1 MVMMMMMSMMM
12 MMVTMTMIDDVSRVG
27 KLKHRAGFLES
38 LQGEENPVYKDQ
50 VGFFGDKN
58 PVYKDQDGFLDFF
71 GEYISINFFGIP

>member
-1 MVMMMMMSMMM
+1 M
-12 MMVTMTMIDDVSRVG
+12 G

-58 PVYKDQDGFLDFF
+58 PVYKDQDGFFLENIYQSTFL
-71 GEYISINFFGIP
+71 ESHNN

>member
-1 MVMMMMMSMMM
+1 MMMVMV

>member
-1 MVMMMMMSMMM
+1 MLGLKMMVM
-12 MMVTMTMIDDVSRVG
+12 VMTMIDDVSRVG

-50 VGFFGDKN
+50 VVFFGDKN